1 MGRVAVALASL
12 AILAV
17 ASWHAGG
24 RELFEAITWR

>member
-1 MGRVAVALASL
+1 MGRVAAVLASL
-12 AILAV
+12 AVLAI